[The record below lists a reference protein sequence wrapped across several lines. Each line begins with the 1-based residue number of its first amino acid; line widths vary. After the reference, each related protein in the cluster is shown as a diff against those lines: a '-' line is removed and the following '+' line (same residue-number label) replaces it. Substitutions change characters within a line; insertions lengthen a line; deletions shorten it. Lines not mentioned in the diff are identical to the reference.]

1 MSHRDNACENT
12 LPFPVKIIIKNKIT
26 GGETIVTVHK
36 MEDLSARNGAKGEC
50 CYVITTRQLGYQ
62 ATIDSTQCESRD
74 DRVLCTVQMHANAV
88 MFQLIC

>member
-12 LPFPVKIIIKNKIT
+12 LPFHVKIIIKNKIT

-50 CYVITTRQLGYQ
+50 CYVITTHQLGYQ
-62 ATIDSTQCESRD
+62 ATIDSAPCESRD
-74 DRVLCTVQMHANAV
+74 DRVLCTVQIGANVV
-88 MFQLIC
+88 MFQLI